1 MKKWYHAYVVNGQG
15 ENFEL
20 GFVSAELEGTLG
32 LLNSCMKAIENEH
45 GNVYARTCVVKS
57 IEYIGEDDFYDEEEK
72 EFVIEMFELLEEY
85 LADEYDNINF
95 LEIDYRAGYDRAIE
109 DVHDFFLDLVDEE
122 FSVQDMYDEYGRR

>member
-1 MKKWYHAYVVNGQG
+1 MVDGRG

-57 IEYIGEDDFYDEEEK
+57 IEYIGDDDFYDEEEK
-72 EFVIEMFELLEEY
+72 EFAIEMFKLLEEY
-85 LADEYDNINF
+85 LDDEYDNINF
-95 LEIDYRAGYDRAIE
+95 LENDYKAGYGEAIE
-109 DVHDFFLDLVDEE
+109 DVHDFVLALVDEK